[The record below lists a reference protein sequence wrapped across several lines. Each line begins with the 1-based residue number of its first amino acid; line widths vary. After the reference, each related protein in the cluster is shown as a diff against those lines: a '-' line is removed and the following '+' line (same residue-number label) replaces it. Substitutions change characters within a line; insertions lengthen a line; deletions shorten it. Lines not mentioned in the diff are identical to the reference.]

1 MIVANLYDNGPIS
14 PIAQIKEN
22 LAIWTDGK
30 YKGFNIDFIEPV
42 PRSGPY
48 TIDLLIVAQVTNVPA
63 NLFVNQAVLPA
74 LQVNENELLHARWFP
89 LDDVEG
95 QLFELA
101 QMPRFNPRGGQARV
115 TLLTEVYDPYLATT
129 TFWVLGG
136 PGNKDAQI
144 GCYNPQ
150 AVAQTQARFCF
161 FGNRYHLKAIEGE
174 IPSNARYL
182 PAQGYAT

>member
-30 YKGFNIDFIEPV
+30 YKGFEILFIEPI

-48 TIDLLIVAQVTNVPA
+48 TIDMLVVAQVTNVGA
-63 NLFVNQAVLPA
+63 FLTINQAVLPA
-74 LQVNENELLHARWFP
+74 LQVNENELFHSRWSP

-95 QLFELA
+95 MLFELTN
-101 QMPRFNPRGGQARV
+101 MPRFNPRGGQAR
-115 TLLTEVYDPYLATT
+115 TSQLTEVYDPYLATT

-136 PGNKDAQI
+136 PGNKDASFS
-144 GCYNPQ
+144 CYNPQ
-150 AVAQTQARFCF
+150 AIAQTQARFAF
-161 FGNRYHLKAIEGE
+161 FGFRYQLRALDAV
-174 IPSNARYL
+174 PANARYL